1 MAFNDKNKIAI
12 KFNKLFNSHGEYNN
26 GFLLIKNCIIEGICN
41 KNKNNYTVLDYS
53 DKIITPGFIDL
64 HTHGYYGIDS
74 MDSSEDEINYWAG
87 RIPEHGVT
95 TFIPTGVS
103 SSFDKMKQ
111 FLNKIGN
118 VMENQKGNE
127 AIIYGARLEG
137 PYISL
142 NKKGAHNTS
151 YIRSIDINEIQELS
165 RNYNNI
171 LRIID
176 IAPELEGFNDAF
188 NVLTGSNIIVSAGH
202 TDADFT
208 IANNAFKLG
217 VRLITHFYNAMSP
230 FNHRNPGMVGAG
242 FLSENIFL
250 ELISDLHH
258 VSKEAIEILIDQ
270 VGLSR
275 IILITDSLSI
285 GSSGNDSGILG
296 GLDIELKD
304 NVAWIRGTDTIA
316 GSILTPDK
324 ALKNL
329 MSMGIKPANIIPS
342 MTSIPANLL
351 GINNTGD
358 LLPGKA
364 GNLCILD
371 KDFNVNLTLINGNI
385 IYEK

>member
-12 KFNKLFNSHGEYNN
+12 KFDKLFNSHGEYYN
-26 GFLLIKNCIIEGICN
+26 GYLLIKNGIIEGIYN

-64 HTHGYYGIDS
+64 HTHGYYGVDS
-74 MDSSEDEINYWAG
+74 MDSSEGEMHYWAG
-87 RIPEHGVT
+87 RITEHGVT

-111 FLNKIGN
+111 FLNKMGS
-118 VMENQKGNE
+118 VMENQKDNE

-142 NKKGAHNTS
+142 NKKGAHNTN
-151 YIRSIDINEIQELS
+151 YIRGIDINEIQELS
-165 RNYNNI
+165 RDYNNI

-188 NVLTGSNIIVSAGH
+188 NILTGSNIIVSAGH
-202 TDADFT
+202 TDADFA

-296 GLDIELKD
+296 DLDIELKD

-329 MSMGIKPANIIPS
+329 MSMGIKPENIIPS

-371 KDFNVNLTLINGNI
+371 KDFNVNSTLINGNI
-385 IYEK
+385 VYEK